1 MKTVKIFTITLL
13 LILAGCSSVK
23 NDTTNYRLKDNIL
36 YYKNDEIGHVRE
48 CKSKENDQDVEKKY
62 TVVLDENINKNVISK
77 EDVVN
82 YFLKKYSVD
91 NAEVEVY
98 TTLVK

>member
-1 MKTVKIFTITLL
+1 MKTVKLLTITLI

-23 NDTTNYRLKDNIL
+23 TDTANYRLKDNIL
-36 YYKNDEIGHVRE
+36 YYKNDEIGHLRE
-48 CKSKENDQDVEKKY
+48 CKSNENDQEIEKKY

-82 YFLKKYSVD
+82 YFLKKFSVD